1 MFYTGLIFSAACL
14 LAFAIP
20 MKYQFIKQLI
30 ELAEQFE
37 AEHPEDQSQNLM
49 SFAAWLNGRITS
61 KKPGDTRIAGQAIA
75 PYETV
80 ETVLGR
86 LISFLY
92 RYVRNYCKKSLENS
106 PLITA
111 DDFTYLAVLF
121 SRGSMTKME
130 VIEAH
135 LQEKTT
141 GIEIIKRLIKN
152 GLVAQ
157 YNDEADKRSKR
168 LVVTPKGQQVL
179 LGILPGMAQVASLVA
194 GNLTD
199 EEKMQLLY
207 LLNKLH
213 LFHHAI
219 YQENRNMHPEE
230 ILKVKLPDKYNP

>member
-1 MFYTGLIFSAACL
+1 
-14 LAFAIP
+14 
-20 MKYQFIKQLI
+20 MKYTLVKQLI
-30 ELAEQFE
+30 ELAEQYE
-37 AEHPEDQSQNLM
+37 SENPENSSQNLVD
-49 SFAAWLNGRITS
+49 FTAWLNGQLMH
-61 KKPGDTRIAGQAIA
+61 KKHGDTKMSGLALS

-80 ETVLGR
+80 ETALGR

-92 RYVRNYCKKSLENS
+92 RYVRNYCKRSLENS

-130 VIEAH
+130 VIEVH

-141 GIEIIKRLIKN
+141 GIEIIKRLLKN
-152 GLVAQ
+152 GLVEQ
-157 YNDEADKRSKR
+157 HNDETDKRSKR
-168 LVVTPKGQQVL
+168 LVVTTKGQQVL
-179 LGILPGMAQVASLVA
+179 MGILPSMAQVASLAA
-194 GNLTD
+194 GNLTN

-219 YQENRNMHPEE
+219 YQENRYQHPEE
-230 ILKVKLPDKYNP
+230 ILKERLPDKYSK